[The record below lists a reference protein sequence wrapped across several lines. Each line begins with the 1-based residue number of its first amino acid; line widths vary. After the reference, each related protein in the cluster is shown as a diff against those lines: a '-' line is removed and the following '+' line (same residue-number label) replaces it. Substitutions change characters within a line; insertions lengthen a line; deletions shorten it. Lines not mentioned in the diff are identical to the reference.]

1 MRFVSTLLV
10 LTTLLT
16 VGASKEAAIDPVT
29 GKYEATRKG
38 SLPEL
43 EGATFWCATLID
55 VDFHGNVLK
64 GVKFGGHLCGAIL
77 IRVSFF
83 FATMNDVML

>member
-29 GKYEATRKG
+29 RLMERLLPNHAG
-38 SLPEL
+38 SNLIEFRGRHRDGGCAEHRPEEDGHAL
-43 EGATFWCATLID
+43 GGGA
-55 VDFHGNVLK
+55 
-64 GVKFGGHLCGAIL
+64 
-77 IRVSFF
+77 R
-83 FATMNDVML
+83 